1 MSGHSKWS
9 TIKRQKAVTD
19 SRRSAIFTKHA
30 RLITVAV
37 RAGGADPDM
46 NARLRLA
53 IDKARGDNMPNS
65 NIERA
70 IAAGTG
76 ADRGEA
82 MKEMSYEG
90 FGPGGVAIVVDA
102 ITDNPNRTASD
113 VRTIFTK
120 HGGSLGNVNSV
131 RWMFDTCAVLRFPI
145 AELPPDR
152 EGFELAAID
161 QGVEDIRTEDEQVVV
176 QAAPEK
182 LAIIRAWLESQGVTV
197 SEASIDL
204 VPKNTVAIDS
214 IEAPKL
220 HALLDALDEHQDV
233 THAVTNEE

>member
-37 RAGGADPDM
+37 RAAGPDPDM

-70 IAAGTG
+70 VAAGTG

-90 FGPGGVAIVVDA
+90 FGPGGVAIIVDA

-120 HGGSLGNVNSV
+120 HGGTLGSVNSV
-131 RWMFDTCAVLRFPI
+131 RWMFDTCAILRVSAAQSPTDHD
-145 AELPPDR
+145 A
-152 EGFELAAID
+152 FELAAID
-161 QGVEDIRTEDEQVVV
+161 QGVDDVRTEDDHLVI

-182 LAIIRAWLESQGVTV
+182 LAVIRAWLESQHLPVA
-197 SEASIDL
+197 EAGIEL
-204 VPKNTVAIDS
+204 LPKNTFTLNSEDTQT
-214 IEAPKL
+214 L
-220 HALLDALDEHQDV
+220 HALLDALDEHPDV
-233 THAVTNEE
+233 THAVTNEA

>member
-37 RAGGADPDM
+37 RAAGPDPDM

-53 IDKARGDNMPNS
+53 IEKARADNMPNS

-70 IAAGTG
+70 IAAGSG

-90 FGPGGVAIVVDA
+90 FGPGGVAIIVDA

-120 HGGSLGNVNSV
+120 HGGSLGSVNSV
-131 RWMFDTCAVLRFPI
+131 RWMFDTFAVLRFPVRM
-145 AELPPDR
+145 LPADR
-152 EGFELAAID
+152 EAFELAAID
-161 QGVEDIRTEDEQVVV
+161 QGVDDVRIEDEQCVIL
-176 QAAPEK
+176 AGPDK
-182 LAIIRAWLESQGVTV
+182 LAMVRGWLESQQITV
-197 SEASIDL
+197 SEAGLELI
-204 VPKNTVAIDS
+204 PKNTVTIGAD
-214 IEAPKL
+214 ETTKL
-220 HALLDALDEHQDV
+220 HALLDALDEHPDV
-233 THAVTNEE
+233 THAVTNEA